1 MTNDDEVWFVLTFG
15 GLFFG
20 LIFISVV
27 GHIYL
32 YFFKLKEILSFLSN
46 SQGVLV
52 RKSFLDGGLFG
63 AYFVLVCVGSY
74 LLLPSLAI
82 KGGALDEEDYLN
94 FPRGLLRAIRF
105 FYVAALGGGVAM
117 LVVLIGCKYMG
128 WIE

>member
-20 LIFISVV
+20 LIFISIV
-27 GHIYL
+27 GQACL
-32 YFFKLKEILSFLSN
+32 YFFKKQKILSFLSN
-46 SQGVLV
+46 SQGILL
-52 RKSFLDGGLFG
+52 RRSFLEGGLFG
-63 AYFVLVCVGSY
+63 AYFALACVGSY
-74 LLLPSLAI
+74 LLLPSLVI